1 MNKQYQSFIIRD
13 WQPED
18 REAAAGIIKTVL
30 EEYGLPW
37 QPELADR
44 DVIEVE
50 EAYLEVG
57 GEFWVVEQD
66 GTIVG
71 TAAYQPIDRGQN
83 AVEIRKMYLLPS
95 VRGQGLGQYLLL
107 ELEEAIQRGLGGFP
121 AELRSDRRKTTGGRM
136 PAQRRYQEAIA
147 VKDYQEIWIETA
159 SILKEAVKLYERN
172 DYKPAEGVETARC
185 DLVYLK
191 RLHH

>member
-1 MNKQYQSFIIRD
+1 MKGNYQDFTIRD
-13 WQPED
+13 WQKGD
-18 REAAAGIIKTVL
+18 RQAAAGVIKTIL

-50 EAYLEVG
+50 ASYLEVG
-57 GEFWVVEQD
+57 GEFWVVEQNE
-66 GTIVG
+66 TIVG
-71 TAAYQPIDRGQN
+71 TGAYQPISRGKN
-83 AVEIRKMYLLPS
+83 AVEIRNVYLLPQ
-95 VRGQGLGQYLLL
+95 VCGCGLGRYLLTVL
-107 ELEEAIQRGLGGFP
+107 EI
-121 AELRSDRRKTTGGRM
+121 
-136 PAQRRYQEAIA
+136 AIA
-147 VKDYQEIWIETA
+147 IKDYQEIWIETA

-172 DYKPAEGVETARC
+172 GYKPAEGVETARC